1 MPVSDFSF
9 TFLGTGTSAGIP
21 VITCDCD
28 VCKSDNP
35 KDKRLRCSVCVR
47 FKDDTGQDR
56 VVLIDTSPD
65 LRQQVLREKLT
76 RCDAILFTHNHVDHT
91 FGLDDTRMFNIS
103 MSQPLDIYAER
114 HTLDHLSRVFQ
125 HVFESHKNVNDSFVA
140 NLVPHEIYPD
150 EPIDLFGVTFTPV
163 RLLHGRL
170 PIVGFRLDAPTN
182 HWGLTPGSDP
192 KTTCHKIGDIGSKT
206 RVDTPGGL
214 TPGSDPNESV
224 TSIAYCTD
232 VSSIPPESWSQL
244 ENLDVL
250 VLDMLRFRHHPT
262 HLNLDQAIEIAQ
274 QVGAKQT
281 YFTHMTHCVMHDK
294 TELDL
299 PKTMHLAYDGLSF

>member
-9 TFLGTGTSAGIP
+9 TFLGTGTSAGVP

-28 VCKSDNP
+28 VCTSDDP

-47 FKDDTGQDR
+47 FKDEIDQER

-65 LRQQVLREKLT
+65 LRQQVLKEKLT

-103 MSQPLDIYAER
+103 MQQPLSIYAER
-114 HTLDHLSRVFQ
+114 QTLEHLARVFQ

-140 NLVPHEIYPD
+140 NLIPNELTVN
-150 EPIDLFGVTFTPV
+150 EPVHLYGVSFNPI
-163 RLLHGRL
+163 RLMHGRL
-170 PIVGFRLDAPTN
+170 PIVGFLID
-182 HWGLTPGSDP
+182 
-192 KTTCHKIGDIGSKT
+192 
-206 RVDTPGGL
+206 VPGG
-214 TPGSDPNESV
+214 PK
-224 TSIAYCTD
+224 IAYCTD
-232 VSSIPPESWSQL
+232 VSSIPPETWSSL
-244 ENLDVL
+244 EDLDAL

-262 HLNLDQAIEIAQ
+262 HLNLDQALEIAE

-281 YFTHMTHCVMHDK
+281 YFTHMTHCVSHAK
-294 TELDL
+294 TDADL
-299 PKTMHLAYDGLSF
+299 PKTIHLAYDGLTI

>member
-1 MPVSDFSF
+1 MPISNFSF

-28 VCKSDNP
+28 VCTSTNP
-35 KDKRLRCSVCVR
+35 KDKRLRCSACVQ
-47 FKDDTGQDR
+47 FQDGDGVDR
-56 VVLIDTSPD
+56 VILIDTSPD
-65 LRQQVLREKLT
+65 LRQQVLREQLT

-125 HVFESHKNVNDSFVA
+125 HVFESHKNVNNSFVA

-150 EPIDLFGVTFTPV
+150 EPIDLFGVTFMPI

-170 PIVGFRLDAPTN
+170 PIVGFRIGATGAP
-182 HWGLTPGSDP
+182 
-192 KTTCHKIGDIGSKT
+192 
-206 RVDTPGGL
+206 
-214 TPGSDPNESV
+214 
-224 TSIAYCTD
+224 SIAYCTD
-232 VSSIPPESWSQL
+232 VSSIPAESWLQL
-244 ENLDVL
+244 ADLDVL

-274 QVGAKQT
+274 QAGAKQT
-281 YFTHMTHCVMHDK
+281 YFTHMTHCVMHNQ
-294 TELDL
+294 TESEL
-299 PKTMHLAYDGLSF
+299 PDQIHLAYDGLKI

>member
-35 KDKRLRCSVCVR
+35 KDKRLRCSACVQ
-47 FKDDTGQDR
+47 FQDGDGVDR
-56 VVLIDTSPD
+56 VILIDTSPD
-65 LRQQVLREKLT
+65 LRQQVLREQLT

-140 NLVPHEIYPD
+140 NLIPHEIFPE
-150 EPIDLFGVTFTPV
+150 EPIELFGVVFTPM

-170 PIVGFRLDAPTN
+170 PIVGFRIDAPSA
-182 HWGLTPGSDP
+182 P
-192 KTTCHKIGDIGSKT
+192 
-206 RVDTPGGL
+206 
-214 TPGSDPNESV
+214 
-224 TSIAYCTD
+224 SIAYCTD
-232 VSSIPPESWSQL
+232 VSSIPPESWPLL

-294 TELDL
+294 TEAEL
-299 PKTMHLAYDGLSF
+299 PDSIHLAYDGLKI

>member
-1 MPVSDFSF
+1 MLVSDFSF
-9 TFLGTGTSAGIP
+9 TFLGTGTSAGVP

-28 VCKSDNP
+28 VCLSDDP
-35 KDKRLRCSVCVR
+35 KDKRLRCSVYIR
-47 FKDDTGQDR
+47 FKDETDQER

-103 MSQPLDIYAER
+103 MQQPIDIYAER
-114 HTLDHLSRVFQ
+114 HTLNHLARVFQ

-140 NLVPHEIYPD
+140 NLVPNELVL
-150 EPIDLFGVTFTPV
+150 ERGVNLYGVLFTPI

-170 PIVGFRLDAPTN
+170 PIVGFRIDN
-182 HWGLTPGSDP
+182 G
-192 KTTCHKIGDIGSKT
+192 K
-206 RVDTPGGL
+206 
-214 TPGSDPNESV
+214 

-232 VSSIPPESWSQL
+232 VSSVPPETWSYL

-262 HLNLDQAIEIAQ
+262 HLNLDQALEIAE

-281 YFTHMTHCVMHDK
+281 YFTHMTHCVSHTK
-294 TELDL
+294 TDSELPDNV
-299 PKTMHLAYDGLSF
+299 HLAYDGLCI